1 MAACEKCWRD
11 AGGNPSEYE
20 RLLVLRKG
28 NNCTPEQQAGDDA
41 ADCPTCKRKTI
52 HQYAHVCMICG
63 YRANNGV
70 TGVTTEGRNG
80 P

>member
-11 AGGNPSEYE
+11 AGANPAEYE

-28 NNCTPEQQAGDDA
+28 NSCTPEQQAGDDA
-41 ADCPTCKRKTI
+41 TDCPTCKRKTI

-63 YRANNGV
+63 YRANAG
-70 TGVTTEGRNG
+70 GQPPSEAR
-80 P
+80 